1 MLAIQIDR
9 TGGPEVLV
17 PKDLPTPEPGPGQIR
32 IRHAAIG
39 LNYVE
44 TYQRSGVYPLVL
56 PKVLGQEAAG
66 RVDAVGDGVTRF
78 QIGDRAAYVSG
89 SSGAYAECAVVGE
102 GSAVKLPAFV
112 SDDVAAAVM
121 LKGLTVEM
129 LIRRCYALEPAQT
142 ILVHAAAGG
151 VGQLLVQWAK
161 AIGARVIGTVG
172 SEAKAQIAH
181 DHGADQ
187 VLLYT
192 DPHWPEA
199 VREATGGVD
208 VAYDGVGK
216 TTLEGSMHC
225 LKRRGCIVVYG
236 AASGPAPLVDPL
248 TLTRAGS
255 VFLTRPSL
263 FDYVAETAELDAAA
277 EALFAVLK
285 SGAVKP
291 QIGQRFALTDAADAH
306 RALEGRQTVGSTLLI
321 P

>member
-17 PKDLPTPEPGPGQIR
+17 RKDIPTPEPGSGQIR

-44 TYQRSGVYPLVL
+44 TYQRGGVYPLVL

-129 LIRRCYALEPAQT
+129 LIGRCYGLEPAQT
-142 ILVHAAAGG
+142 VLVHAAAGG

-161 AIGARVIGTVG
+161 GIGARVIGTVG
-172 SEAKAQIAH
+172 SEAKAQ
-181 DHGADQ
+181 
-187 VLLYT
+187 T
-192 DPHWPEA
+192 KSCSRPTP
-199 VREATGGVD
+199 TG
-208 VAYDGVGK
+208 
-216 TTLEGSMHC
+216 
-225 LKRRGCIVVYG
+225 
-236 AASGPAPLVDPL
+236 P
-248 TLTRAGS
+248 
-255 VFLTRPSL
+255 RPSRRRR
-263 FDYVAETAELDAAA
+263 AELMSHMTVSA
-277 EALFAVLK
+277 
-285 SGAVKP
+285 KP
-291 QIGQRFALTDAADAH
+291 RWK
-306 RALEGRQTVGSTLLI
+306 GRSTA
-321 P
+321 